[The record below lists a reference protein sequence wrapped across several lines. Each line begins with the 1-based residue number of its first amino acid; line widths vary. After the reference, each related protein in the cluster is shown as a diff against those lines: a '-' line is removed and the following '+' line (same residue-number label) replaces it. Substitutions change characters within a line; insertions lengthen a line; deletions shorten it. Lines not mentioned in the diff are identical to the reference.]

1 MGDAVIFQGPV
12 VLNSSLLQELKEEAL
27 SASACFYFKNT
38 QLCVFVSRV
47 RFSLFSVSS
56 TGTWDIKGGTTEA
69 DSSGNWSPVRGA
81 LLPTPLPWKPGVR
94 SAPPTLTS
102 NLMPIGLREVFPPTI
117 GFILFYVGWGG
128 DFIFPPRF
136 CWIFFQRALALHR
149 IASPLALCFWFGRCG
164 QQRIKLKSRQAW
176 SNNVLPGLCFFFC
189 FFSWPRNVFTWC
201 SPCMLSSAILF
212 YMYNHKLLQ
221 SFNFNCFISKL
232 LESPLDVD

>member
-176 SNNVLPGLCFFFC
+176 SNNVLPGLCFFFV
-189 FFSWPRNVFTWC
+189 FFRDQEMCLRGALLACWVQPYYFICTIISCYNLLTLIVLFRNF
-201 SPCMLSSAILF
+201 LNRL
-212 YMYNHKLLQ
+212 
-221 SFNFNCFISKL
+221 
-232 LESPLDVD
+232 

>member
-1 MGDAVIFQGPV
+1 M
-12 VLNSSLLQELKEEAL
+12 

-102 NLMPIGLREVFPPTI
+102 NHNAHWLERGVSSHYRIYFILRGLR
-117 GFILFYVGWGG
+117 GGILF
-128 DFIFPPRF
+128 F
-136 CWIFFQRALALHR
+136 
-149 IASPLALCFWFGRCG
+149 
-164 QQRIKLKSRQAW
+164 
-176 SNNVLPGLCFFFC
+176 LPVSVE
-189 FFSWPRNVFTWC
+189 FFSKGPWLCIALLHHWRSASGLVDVASSELNWNQGRRGATTSFLAYVFLGFFVFFVTKKC
-201 SPCMLSSAILF
+201 VYVVLSLHVEFSHIIL
-212 YMYNHKLLQ
+212 YVQ
-221 SFNFNCFISKL
+221 S
-232 LESPLDVD
+232 